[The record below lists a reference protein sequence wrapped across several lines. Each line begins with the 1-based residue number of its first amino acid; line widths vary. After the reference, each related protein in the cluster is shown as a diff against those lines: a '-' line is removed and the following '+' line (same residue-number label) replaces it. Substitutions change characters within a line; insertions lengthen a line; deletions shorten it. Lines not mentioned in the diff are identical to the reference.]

1 MKLKIAILAA
11 LLAALGAR
19 AEVLDS
25 TLPEA
30 NSTDHGLTLTTN
42 ATDGLVVWT
51 NTAKVPIRLNSVI
64 FDFAALTTNAAA
76 VTLLRRYDVEY
87 VRKASEVIT
96 NEFGDI
102 VTNVFNQITNVV
114 ASLSS
119 NTMASASIVGDGWF
133 GINHLT
139 AANRLPEGFYSR
151 KGDVFIIQAG
161 TSTAPVIVDFSE

>member
-1 MKLKIAILAA
+1 MKLKIAILAV
-11 LLAALGAR
+11 LLAATGAR

-30 NSTDHGLTLTTN
+30 NSTDHGITLTTN
-42 ATDGLVVWT
+42 ATDGLIVWT
-51 NTAKVPIRLNSVI
+51 NTAKVPVKLNSVI
-64 FDFAALTTNAAA
+64 FDFQSGTTNAAS

-102 VTNVFNQITNVV
+102 VTNVFNQVTNVV
-114 ASLSS
+114 ASLVS
-119 NTMASASIVGDGWF
+119 NTLASASIVGDGWF